1 MDWPD
6 LANDAQVLYA
16 HVFVW
21 HLLSSK
27 HELVSSPINRD
38 HVYLYSLEMRFLHV
52 EVLERDLDDLV
63 AARDECVE
71 EAVDVVVVGVR
82 VVRAAESAVLLAVG
96 GREQQTL
103 AT

>member
-1 MDWPD
+1 
-6 LANDAQVLYA
+6 
-16 HVFVW
+16 
-21 HLLSSK
+21 
-27 HELVSSPINRD
+27 
-38 HVYLYSLEMRFLHV
+38 MRFLHV